1 MSRALKISIAVLV
14 TVGSLVWVL
23 WLLGAAW
30 QDLVARRHEL
40 SIQPLVVG
48 TALVTA
54 GSGFMF
60 GAFVQLVRAFRIT
73 SANGLALAHMY
84 YVAQLLKHLPGRI
97 WGLGYQWM
105 AAGREGSLAG
115 WVLANAAHMALGLYF
130 AIWSAC
136 FVIALGHSGMA
147 GLLALM
153 LGLAGYFL
161 AWKVGSSEPAARMVA
176 RLPGRL
182 GTIGAGAPAAVG
194 ATSSTER
201 VYVLAFLAAGWLVHY
216 AGWWFYGTAY
226 PQLGGWPAVHLC
238 ACYMLAWVAGYVS
251 VVTPSGLGVRELV
264 FVWLAKDYPADVVAL
279 MTILGRAS
287 LLAVDLLLGMIF
299 APFVSQGHRDGR
311 QA

>member
-1 MSRALKISIAVLV
+1 MSRTLKIVVAVLV

-30 QDLVARRHEL
+30 QDLVARRREL
-40 SIQPLVVG
+40 SLEPLLVG
-48 TALVTA
+48 TVLVMA

-60 GAFVQLVRAFRIT
+60 MAFVQLVRAFRVT
-73 SANGLALAHMY
+73 SANWLTLAHMY
-84 YVAQLLKHLPGRI
+84 YVSQLLKHLPGRI

-105 AAGREGSLAG
+105 AAGRDGSLAG
-115 WVLANAAHMALGLYF
+115 WVLANAGHIALGLYF

-136 FVIALGHSGMA
+136 GVIAFGYSRTA
-147 GLLALM
+147 GLSALA

-161 AWKVGSSEPAARMVA
+161 AWRIGSSDSIARLMSL
-176 RLPGRL
+176 LPGRL
-182 GTIGAGAPAAVG
+182 GAIGARAPMAVG
-194 ATSSTER
+194 NTPTADR
-201 VYVLAFLAAGWLVHY
+201 VSVLAFLTAGWSVHY

-226 PQLGGWPAVHLC
+226 PELGGWPAVHLC

-279 MTILGRAS
+279 MAILGRAS
-287 LLAVDLLLGMIF
+287 LLAVDVLLGMVF
-299 APFVSQGHRDGR
+299 APFVSHGHRGGDR
-311 QA
+311 T